1 MISGSP
7 PQFYIKTGEK
17 KGPLPLKSNLNHS
30 SAFPSF
36 ENLPVLIFTKLG
48 EKCCLL
54 LGNNSLQKKH
64 QRKSRGR
71 NFDGTRT
78 VCNLHSF
85 YNIALVLHKKNGFVF
100 SQSEENNFSCIIL
113 LTWQND
119 LILQCSAGL
128 CSFKTS

>member
-7 PQFYIKTGEK
+7 PQFYIKTCEK

-71 NFDGTRT
+71 NFDGTRN

-85 YNIALVLHKKNGFVF
+85 YNIALVLHKKMDSF
-100 SQSEENNFSCIIL
+100 SANQKKII
-113 LTWQND
+113 
-119 LILQCSAGL
+119 
-128 CSFKTS
+128 FHV

>member
-7 PQFYIKTGEK
+7 PQYYIKTGEK

-54 LGNNSLQKKH
+54 LDNNSLQKSIKEN
-64 QRKSRGR
+64 QE
-71 NFDGTRT
+71 DEILT
-78 VCNLHSF
+78 VCALFVICTRFTTLLSF
-85 YNIALVLHKKNGFVF
+85 YIKTGFVF

-119 LILQCSAGL
+119 LILWCSAGL

>member
-7 PQFYIKTGEK
+7 PQYYIKTGEK

-54 LGNNSLQKKH
+54 LDNNSLQKKH
-64 QRKSRGR
+64 QRKSRGG

-85 YNIALVLHKKNGFVF
+85 YNITLVLHKNWIRFQPIRRK
-100 SQSEENNFSCIIL
+100 
-113 LTWQND
+113 
-119 LILQCSAGL
+119 
-128 CSFKTS
+128 

>member
-119 LILQCSAGL
+119 LIL
-128 CSFKTS
+128 